1 MKYTDE
7 QRIEKMIAKTEKLL
21 DYLSENGV
29 TREGRSVTGTTALD
43 HHNAAV

>member
-7 QRIEKMIAKTEKLL
+7 QRIEKMIAKMEKLL

-29 TREGRSVTGTTALD
+29 TCW
-43 HHNAAV
+43 H